1 MNKRNLL
8 VILLVASLG
17 VNLLLIGGIGWRM
30 ADRRDYAQAL
40 VPPNTGWIL
49 RDLSE
54 ERRTELGDAAREGF
68 ESVRPARA
76 EMFRAQRRVNQLID
90 DEEFNR
96 EALAEAFAQLRR
108 TSMDYQTLSHEQT
121 IEILEQLT
129 PEERQAATEF
139 VRRGGPPRA
148 GRDGPRG
155 RNLRPRNSEPASA
168 RNAVARDLHEH
179 TEVLASDE
187 FEGRAPATRGGQLT
201 IDYLTEQFAAV
212 GAGPGNGDSYTQQV
226 DVVEITATTD
236 PVLQFSGSFDASPAY
251 KTEMVIGSRRHDS
264 PIVVDDS
271 EVVFVGYGINA
282 PERGWNDYADV
293 DAAGKTVIVLVN
305 DPGYATRDPELFNG
319 NAMTWYGRWIY
330 KFEEAARQGAAGILI
345 VHETGPAGYGWDV
358 VDNSWS
364 GPQITLAAENG
375 NSHLAPIEGWLTL
388 ETANALF
395 AAAGMDYEELKAQ
408 AAVPGFSAVPL
419 GDIRASMSVETAVRG
434 SSSQNVIAAIPGSTR
449 PDESIIYTAHWDHLG
464 MVADMEGDN
473 IWNGAVDNATGT
485 GALLALAELHLE
497 QPAPPERTVVFLAVT
512 AEESGLLGSQW
523 YVENPVYPIETT
535 VANINMDALNT
546 WGRVRDIVVIG
557 HGSSELE
564 DYLADAVVSQD
575 RTIVPEPTPERGF
588 YYRSDHFNFAR
599 AGVPSLYA
607 EGGTDSRENGN
618 DWGVEQSEDYVAN
631 RYHAPGDEY
640 DPNWDLTGAA
650 EDVLLYFE
658 IGNRLANE
666 SNWPEWYEGNEFKE
680 TRDASAAARN

>member
-1 MNKRNLL
+1 MKYRLPGVL
-8 VILLVASLG
+8 AISLILAACGDSTPDG
-17 VNLLLIGGIGWRM
+17 
-30 ADRRDYAQAL
+30 A
-40 VPPNTGWIL
+40 PT
-49 RDLSE
+49 SE
-54 ERRTELGDAAREGF
+54 SAPAP
-68 ESVRPARA
+68 ES
-76 EMFRAQRRVNQLID
+76 
-90 DEEFNR
+90 
-96 EALAEAFAQLRR
+96 
-108 TSMDYQTLSHEQT
+108 
-121 IEILEQLT
+121 
-129 PEERQAATEF
+129 
-139 VRRGGPPRA
+139 
-148 GRDGPRG
+148 
-155 RNLRPRNSEPASA
+155 ASA
-168 RNAVARDLHEH
+168 RDAVADVLHEH
-179 TEVLASDE
+179 TAVMASDE

-201 IDYLTEQFAAV
+201 IDYLTEQFSAI
-212 GAGPGNGDSYTQQV
+212 GAGPGNGDSWLQQV
-226 DVVEITATTD
+226 DVAEITATSE
-236 PVLQFSGSFDASPAY
+236 PVLQFSGSFEAGPAY
-251 KTEMVIGSRRHDS
+251 KTEMVIGSRRHES
-264 PIVVDDS
+264 PIVVEDS
-271 EVVFVGYGINA
+271 EVVFVGYGIVA
-282 PERGWNDYADV
+282 PERGWNDYANA

-305 DPGYATRDPELFNG
+305 DPGYATQDPELFNG
-319 NAMTWYGRWIY
+319 NAMTYYGRWVY

-375 NSHLAPIEGWLTL
+375 NAHLAPVEGWITL

-395 AAAGMDYEELKAQ
+395 AAAGLDYEEMKAQ
-408 AAVPGFSAVPL
+408 AAEPGFSAVPL
-419 GDIRASMSVETAVRG
+419 GDIRASMTVETTVRG

-449 PDESIIYTAHWDHLG
+449 PDETIVYTAHWDHLG
-464 MVADMEGDN
+464 MVTDMEGDN

-485 GALLALAELHLE
+485 AALLALAGMHLE
-497 QPAPPERTVVFLAVT
+497 QPAPPERTIVFLAVT

-546 WGRVRDIVVIG
+546 WGRVRDMVVIG

-564 DYLADAVVSQD
+564 DYLADAVDSQD
-575 RTIVPEPTPERGF
+575 RIVVPEPTPERGF

-607 EGGTDSRENGN
+607 EGGTDSREHGN

-640 DPNWDLTGAA
+640 DPDWDLTGAA

-666 SNWPEWYEGNEFKE
+666 SSWPEWYEGNEFKE
-680 TRDASAAARN
+680 TRDASAAARD